1 MGPSDPSRYGN
12 NPIPTSNEAEQH
24 SAGGV
29 LYKRESGKY
38 KVCLVAKR
46 QGRVWA
52 LPKGR
57 LDPGETVD
65 QTAKREILEETG
77 HKAEIIDVLDE
88 ITYYFFLKESQTL
101 YHKKVTF
108 FLMKL
113 VQENFQERD
122 QENDMVSWVDV
133 GEAAKRLSYI
143 NEKKVLKKAQGLMH

>member
-12 NPIPTSNEAEQH
+12 NPISTGKEAEQH

-57 LDPGETVD
+57 LDEGETPD
-65 QTAKREILEETG
+65 QTARREILEETG
-77 HKAEIIDVLDE
+77 HRADIIDQLDE

-108 FLMKL
+108 YLMKL
-113 VQENFQERD
+113 IQENAQPRD
-122 QENDMVSWVDV
+122 QENDAVSWVDV
-133 GEAAKRLSYI
+133 GEAVKRLSYI
-143 NEKKVLKKAQGLMH
+143 NEKKVLKKAQGLLH